1 MPANEREGVLHA
13 QPQTADERA
22 QLAET
27 CAVRLHLEL
36 PMLLDSMD
44 NSVDALYAAW
54 PERLYLVD
62 AAGVIAY
69 RGEPGPWG
77 FDVDGW
83 ARAVQ
88 AQQVA
93 PPCR

>member
-1 MPANEREGVLHA
+1 MPANHRDDVLHA
-13 QPQTADERA
+13 QPQTANQRS

-36 PMLLDSMD
+36 PMLLDSME
-44 NSVDALYAAW
+44 NTVDGLYAAW
-54 PERLYLVD
+54 PERLYVVD
-62 AAGVIAY
+62 AAGGIAY

-83 ARAVQ
+83 ERAILE
-88 AQQVA
+88 QQGA
-93 PPCR
+93 NQLP